1 VAINHPDMLHCI
13 FGISTTVSRRRRVRD
28 ALRLPR
34 LRQRAPG
41 FSNHLQHHLVRREAL
56 N

>member
-1 VAINHPDMLHCI
+1 M
-13 FGISTTVSRRRRVRD
+13 
-28 ALRLPR
+28 PR
-34 LRQRAPG
+34 GRPQLRQRAPG